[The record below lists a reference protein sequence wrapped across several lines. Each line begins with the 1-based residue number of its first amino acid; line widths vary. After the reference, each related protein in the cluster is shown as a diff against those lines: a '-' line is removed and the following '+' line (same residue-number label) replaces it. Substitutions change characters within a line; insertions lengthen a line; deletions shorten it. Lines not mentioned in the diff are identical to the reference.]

1 MAETKLPSPPSGY
14 SSWAE
19 YHEYIKEELKKFS
32 SGHTHEELHAW
43 GSPVKDKYNEL
54 KSAELNARYKAEEEA
69 KQAKKLANAQKA
81 AENGFG
87 EREQKVASNMER
99 KLATIEKW
107 KAVAQKSIAKGLISE
122 NEYEMVCEWADRN
135 VKCVD
140 TALAELKKIPGEI
153 SSRDE
158 KREISLASG
167 TPVKSL
173 NWGSFI
179 DMDFKVASLWNIKP
193 DIENAVNGYCES
205 LDKRIEAINMDRRA
219 ALRTEKKDAKER
231 QYNEIRKKFYVVKQ
245 GEIPTMKLF
254 LDNYIERYVAHYTDE
269 TIKEG
274 YRRAYE
280 NLEAQ
285 RKRMEKDY
293 WSSSKEERKKY
304 YDISER
310 TTSAWREYY
319 PFTRSREEIEK
330 DAKLNA
336 DNLERNFIL
345 AVYGYSGEIESVEL
359 KWGKGGNLNGT
370 ATGKDGRKWKIET
383 VLAGGYNIQCLHLRT
398 LVHEIKK

>member
-1 MAETKLPSPPSGY
+1 
-14 SSWAE
+14 
-19 YHEYIKEELKKFS
+19 
-32 SGHTHEELHAW
+32 
-43 GSPVKDKYNEL
+43 
-54 KSAELNARYKAEEEA
+54 
-69 KQAKKLANAQKA
+69 
-81 AENGFG
+81 
-87 EREQKVASNMER
+87 
-99 KLATIEKW
+99 
-107 KAVAQKSIAKGLISE
+107 
-122 NEYEMVCEWADRN
+122 
-135 VKCVD
+135 
-140 TALAELKKIPGEI
+140 
-153 SSRDE
+153 
-158 KREISLASG
+158 
-167 TPVKSL
+167 
-173 NWGSFI
+173 
-179 DMDFKVASLWNIKP
+179 MDFKVASLWNIKP

-205 LDKRIEAINMDRRA
+205 LDKRIEAINMDRRV

-370 ATGKDGRKWKIET
+370 AIGKDGRKWKIET

>member
-1 MAETKLPSPPSGY
+1 MAETKLPAPPNGY

-19 YHEYIKEELKKFS
+19 YHEYIKKELKKFS

-43 GSPVKDKYNEL
+43 NSPIRDKYDEL

-69 KQAKKLANAQKA
+69 KQTKKLANAQKA

-140 TALAELKKIPGEI
+140 TALAELKMIPGEI

-158 KREISLASG
+158 KREISLACG

-231 QYNEIRKKFYVVKQ
+231 QFNEIRKKFYVVKQ